1 LAIVVNE
8 IRLIDAAALPILVRF
23 KHRRRLI
30 HPFTPIPF
38 EIADR
43 IRTQHIR
50 RTAGVI
56 DSLDRRSPLRIPSHH
71 VRRAV
76 PSSSY
81 VPVLAP
87 LISSQARD
95 PGLIIGNC
103 RNHPPSGRERRILG
117 QRRAEQIDALTAP
130 RPAGKIHPPAI
141 APPGQRGVGQYKR
154 VRNSS
159 KSISR
164 IENLGYLSWHRF
176 PFHQRI
182 CVKPARKAKSIERE
196 SSQRCRAES
205 F

>member
-1 LAIVVNE
+1 MTRLDYTEVEYLLFGTEKHLVPAPVRSAIRTLRVTMHEVVLLIRPGDVPHSPLAIVVNE

-76 PSSSY
+76 PSSS
-81 VPVLAP
+81 
-87 LISSQARD
+87 
-95 PGLIIGNC
+95 
-103 RNHPPSGRERRILG
+103 
-117 QRRAEQIDALTAP
+117 
-130 RPAGKIHPPAI
+130 
-141 APPGQRGVGQYKR
+141 
-154 VRNSS
+154 
-159 KSISR
+159 
-164 IENLGYLSWHRF
+164 
-176 PFHQRI
+176 
-182 CVKPARKAKSIERE
+182 
-196 SSQRCRAES
+196 
-205 F
+205 